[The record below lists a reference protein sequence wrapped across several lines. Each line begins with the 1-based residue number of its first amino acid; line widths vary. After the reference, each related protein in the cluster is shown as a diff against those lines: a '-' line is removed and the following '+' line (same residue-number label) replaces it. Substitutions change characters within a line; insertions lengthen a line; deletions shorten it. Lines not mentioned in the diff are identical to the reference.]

1 MKMTLLQR
9 LRSNAAE
16 TLAEVIIAIT
26 VLSLGTGSATIL
38 VLTSVNATVSGENR
52 LVAYNLAREG
62 VEAVRNIRDTN
73 WLRFPGDRDQCWDT
87 YNLVNP
93 TLCAITVNKLGG
105 PNPFIVSPD
114 FTTPNAYFTW
124 NISATSTP
132 ADWKLYTIDIN
143 GVDDPSNPPTL
154 GGTFYTH
161 GGLSAGAI
169 ESPFSRT
176 ITIVKTSGSS
186 TVPARMLVTAT
197 VSWEERGV
205 PRSVVFKDQLINH

>member
-1 MKMTLLQR
+1 MTLLQR

-93 TLCAITVNKLGG
+93 TLCAITVNKLRG
-105 PNPFIVSPD
+105 PDPFIVSPD
-114 FTTPNAYFTW
+114 FTTSNAYFTW
-124 NISATSTP
+124 NISATSAP

-143 GVDDPSNPPTL
+143 STDP

-161 GGLSAGAI
+161 DSLFTGAI

-176 ITIVKTSGSS
+176 ITIVKTPGSS